1 MRWQDESWQPKSL
14 TSRQPSSLRLK
25 LPPRGGC
32 WCESSGHGSSG
43 VRNFSY
49 GSSVMAAGTAPV
61 QPGGETASASR
72 TQGPSSKRR
81 HDRPVPGC
89 ASTAAA
95 GAASSFRRRPTAPP
109 AAAEGGASL
118 LWRRWRAKRRWR
130 PTGMARAAGAA
141 ASASWGRGCRLRW
154 RPWPGACRRWARR
167 PSGGSSKVGPE
178 RGLPPA
184 RSRGSSCP
192 GARRRPARGGPR
204 RPAASLEE
212 AVGPRRKARTAGGVC
227 SPLLSSAVRG
237 QGCSSPGR
245 LFPAGS

>member
-1 MRWQDESWQPKSL
+1 MTGRSRDAPQPL
-14 TSRQPSSLRLK
+14 RPARRAPSGAG
-25 LPPRGGC
+25 PPRRGG
-32 WCESSGHGSSG
+32 
-43 VRNFSY
+43 
-49 GSSVMAAGTAPV
+49 
-61 QPGGETASASR
+61 
-72 TQGPSSKRR
+72 
-81 HDRPVPGC
+81 
-89 ASTAAA
+89 
-95 GAASSFRRRPTAPP
+95 TAPP

-118 LWRRWRAKRRWR
+118 LWRRWRAKRRGR

-141 ASASWGRGCRLRW
+141 ASASWGRGCRPRW

-212 AVGPRRKARTAGGVC
+212 AVGPRRKARTAGGVWSALLS
-227 SPLLSSAVRG
+227 SPLLCCAW
-237 QGCSSPGR
+237 
-245 LFPAGS
+245 AGLQLSWNAFLCGKLKLRVKYSDRFSWLYSEIL